1 MKDFLTM
8 ALTAFLGG
16 GLGVALISAIN
27 ERWKFK
33 AQRKAIKE
41 DKAEEKA
48 DKTEALEASLTK
60 LEEADKQQD
69 LDVDERFRNMEDQI
83 AALSKAMQLILLDK
97 ILNLG
102 QKYIDEEE
110 IDFDDRRRLRAM
122 HDVYHNGLK
131 GNGDADLIMKGV
143 DNLPL
148 KHHAQSEEGS
158 HADQS

>member
-1 MKDFLTM
+1 MDEILKL
-8 ALTAFLGG
+8 ALTALLGG
-16 GLGVALISAIN
+16 GIGVAIITAMN

-33 AQRKAIKE
+33 AQRKAVKE

-48 DKTEALEASLTK
+48 DKTKALEDSVTK

-69 LDVDERFRNMEDQI
+69 LDVDERFRNMETQI
-83 AALSKAMQLILLDK
+83 SALTKAMQLIMLDK
-97 ILNLG
+97 ILCLG

-131 GNGDADLIMKGV
+131 GNGDADLIMAGV
-143 DNLPL
+143 DKLPL
-148 KHHAQSEEGS
+148 KHHIQSEEGS
-158 HADQS
+158 HAN